1 MMKMMGLKEK
11 IWKRKK
17 SKSRGHQRKMVTM
30 RKWSKK
36 RKIKKKKNQEKKVHK
51 KMLRKK
57 RKRKVKNLLLLYN
70 LENYL
75 NVLLV
80 VSE

>member
-17 SKSRGHQRKMVTM
+17 SKSRDHQRKKLTM
-30 RKWSKK
+30 KKWSKK
-36 RKIKKKKNQEKKVHK
+36 RKIKKKNPEKKVHK

-57 RKRKVKNLLLLYN
+57 RKSKVKNLLLLYN
-70 LENYL
+70 LENFL

>member
-1 MMKMMGLKEK
+1 MMKTMGLKEK

-36 RKIKKKKNQEKKVHK
+36 RKIKKKNLEKKVRK

>member
-1 MMKMMGLKEK
+1 MMKTMGLKEK

-17 SKSRGHQRKMVTM
+17 CKSRGHQRKMVTM

-36 RKIKKKKNQEKKVHK
+36 RKIKKKNLEKKVRK

>member
-1 MMKMMGLKEK
+1 
-11 IWKRKK
+11 
-17 SKSRGHQRKMVTM
+17 M

-75 NVLLV
+75 NVQLV

>member
-1 MMKMMGLKEK
+1 
-11 IWKRKK
+11 
-17 SKSRGHQRKMVTM
+17 M

-36 RKIKKKKNQEKKVHK
+36 RKIKKKNLEKKVRK